1 MRECAILKDNQ
12 EILSITTDE
21 LVVKE
26 AVYHATYY
34 RRYTICIYN
43 CKRETKQ
50 SKRTFQIAFDIGED
64 FLLNLYDHPNV
75 VEFKTVTTLV
85 NDRMTNEGFTDNDM
99 TYVKIHLREKIESY
113 QLKHFKYVNVDKQKS
128 FFLYL
133 SKLKMY

>member
-21 LVVKE
+21 LVAKE
-26 AVYHATYY
+26 AVYHATCY

-50 SKRTFQIAFDIGED
+50 SKRTFQIAFDIVED

-85 NDRMTNEGFTDNDM
+85 NDGMKNEGFTDNDM
-99 TYVKIHLREKIESY
+99 AYVKRHLKEKIESY
-113 QLKHFKYVNVDKQKS
+113 QLKHFKFVNVDKRKS